1 MIWAVALSTLDLST
15 KSLILV
21 FQFCI
26 RSFHTSDNT
35 YNLFR
40 NVRELYLK
48 IKNIFFKNKQDSTKI
63 DFVENQR
70 LPSLI
75 SLSLLN
81 IPPHGLLQ
89 QTRVRSLDFLCPL
102 PGYV

>member
-48 IKNIFFKNKQDSTKI
+48 IKNIFF
-63 DFVENQR
+63 F
-70 LPSLI
+70 
-75 SLSLLN
+75 
-81 IPPHGLLQ
+81 
-89 QTRVRSLDFLCPL
+89 
-102 PGYV
+102 